1 MIEPEEIN
9 IFRQT
14 VSEADIDW
22 LFCVELNA
30 SQEFRNWVAERLFS
44 EIKEFNHVCA
54 LRSVSNVLGESDLLW
69 LINTPDKGRIMGLI
83 ENKIDA
89 VAQSDQ
95 YLRYVSRGE
104 GYLSDGKCQEFSVAL
119 LSPEK
124 YRSTDSSAYPIQ
136 ISYEEIVT
144 WLRDR
149 KDDRSEYLATIY
161 EAAINKLGTSAPMDA
176 DITHFRQQIWQLA
189 KTEFPH
195 LGISNPG
202 EVSAT
207 QYWVYMKHSGYKII
221 YKTYKKNGKFT
232 NSVVDLELAGRGD
245 DIESLQQQYEALLAG
260 TDITIVKTMGSASFS
275 LPVPAITPPIFDEM
289 KIREALTA
297 ASKLM
302 TWWENVSSSGEER

>member
-1 MIEPEEIN
+1 
-9 IFRQT
+9 
-14 VSEADIDW
+14 
-22 LFCVELNA
+22 
-30 SQEFRNWVAERLFS
+30 
-44 EIKEFNHVCA
+44 
-54 LRSVSNVLGESDLLW
+54 
-69 LINTPDKGRIMGLI
+69 MGLI

-161 EAAINKLGTSAPMDA
+161 EKAINKLGTSAPMDP

-207 QYWVYMKHSGYKII
+207 QYWVYMKHSGYQII
-221 YKTYKKNGKFT
+221 YKPFKKNCKFT

-245 DIESLQQQYEALLAG
+245 DIKSLQQQYEALLAG
-260 TDITIVKTMGSASFS
+260 TDITIEKTTKSASFR

-289 KIREALTA
+289 KVREALTA